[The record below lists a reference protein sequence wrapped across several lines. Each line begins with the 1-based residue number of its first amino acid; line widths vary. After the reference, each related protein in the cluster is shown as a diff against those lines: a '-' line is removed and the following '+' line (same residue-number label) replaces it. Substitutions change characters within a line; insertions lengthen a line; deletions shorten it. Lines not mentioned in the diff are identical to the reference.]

1 MILGQD
7 VLHLRQ
13 AWSPSS
19 SCWRVRQVADGS
31 PQQQVQSQGDASSTW
46 TSTSGSQAT
55 TAKTAT
61 VKRIVELSPVS
72 QEFEEPLIFDSR
84 GQMHDGQVRMIQFY
98 RLDEENFN
106 EDDEKEL
113 NIMVV

>member
-1 MILGQD
+1 M
-7 VLHLRQ
+7 
-13 AWSPSS
+13 
-19 SCWRVRQVADGS
+19 
-31 PQQQVQSQGDASSTW
+31 
-46 TSTSGSQAT
+46 
-55 TAKTAT
+55 
-61 VKRIVELSPVS
+61 
-72 QEFEEPLIFDSR
+72 IFDSR